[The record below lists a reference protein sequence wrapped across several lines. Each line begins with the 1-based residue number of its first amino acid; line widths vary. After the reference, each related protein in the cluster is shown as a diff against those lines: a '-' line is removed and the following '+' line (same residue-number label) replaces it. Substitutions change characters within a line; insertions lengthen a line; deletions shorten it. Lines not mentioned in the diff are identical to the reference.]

1 MPIQWFLAFC
11 SSFFHSTVRPE
22 KRARERYM
30 LPEEWHRIKA
40 ILDQS
45 TPKVRVYFYILLL
58 EGPRMS
64 EARYMEWSHVD
75 LDGGIWRKPVTKTGR
90 SHTIALSQWACQ
102 LIDELPRRGRFVFHG
117 ESPDLPWSRTA
128 VLWHWRKI
136 RKACGCEDLRIHD
149 LRRTCASWMAQHG
162 ENLFTIQK
170 VLNHSSLAVTSVY
183 ARLDQKAVR
192 AALNRHAERVVG

>member
-1 MPIQWFLAFC
+1 MLFQSFL
-11 SSFFHSTVRPE
+11 SFFRASPVKSQ

-30 LPEEWHRIKA
+30 LPDEWHRIRA

-75 LDGGIWRKPVTKTGR
+75 LHGGIWVKPVTKTGR
-90 SHTIALSQWACQ
+90 AHTIAMSQWACQ
-102 LIDELPRRGRFVFHG
+102 LIDELPRRGRFVFPG
-117 ESPDLPWSRTA
+117 EQPDLPWSRTA

-136 RKACGCEDLRIHD
+136 RRVAGCEDLRIHD

-170 VLNHSSLAVTSVY
+170 VLNHSSLSVTQVY
-183 ARLDQKAVR
+183 ARLDHGSVKK
-192 AALNRHAERVVG
+192 ALNRHAERVMG